1 MLQIKINK
9 AEDLHVITQCAIV
22 RDVLNKK
29 YNKKYKLKK
38 GYLNIDAFGT
48 PACFT
53 YFWLETDDGCK
64 VDVIKEVQGIEEK
77 YFLTEDILTGVE
89 CIDQK
94 ESDTT
99 LENNT
104 IWKRIN
110 TKTPYDDRE
119 YKILTVIINKH
130 PVKNLI

>member
-29 YNKKYKLKK
+29 YNKKYNLKR

-53 YFWLETDDGCK
+53 YFWLETEDGCK
-64 VDVIKEVQGIEEK
+64 IDVIKEIQGVQEK
-77 YFLTEDILTGVE
+77 YFLTDEILSGVE

-94 ESDTT
+94 ESSVTV
-99 LENNT
+99 ENDKLWNM
-104 IWKRIN
+104 IN
-110 TKTPYDDRE
+110 TKTPYTKKE
-119 YKILTVIINKH
+119 YSTLKAIISKH